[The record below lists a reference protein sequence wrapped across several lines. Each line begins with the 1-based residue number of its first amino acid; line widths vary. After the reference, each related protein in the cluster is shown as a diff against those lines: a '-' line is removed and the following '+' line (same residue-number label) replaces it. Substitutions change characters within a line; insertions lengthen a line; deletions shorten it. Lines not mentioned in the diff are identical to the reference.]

1 MHSRSVLKSLG
12 YAVTGLSL
20 AVTLSVTPVLSTGLF
35 SSQQVL
41 AQDDEDGPRPPPS
54 TRQANTLSRPVFTRI
69 EDVQE
74 LRDEEAYDEALEIL
88 GELREM
94 ANEDRLNNYE
104 QYMMYVFYASI
115 AMDRENFEDAAD
127 YWDAAL
133 DLPELSATQQA
144 QAFQTLGQ
152 LRFMLERYEGA
163 LTAFNNYLR
172 VAEDPDIGIYLRKAT
187 ALYVLERYEEALPE
201 VLRNM
206 ELVRAQGE
214 PIPENTYGLLRSI
227 YFNLDDYEAVR
238 EVLREMIVLFDNPDE
253 WTQLAQVHSQL
264 ENFDR
269 QAYTYYLADLKEYL
283 TSSQQLMTLGYLLYN
298 NDNPW
303 GASQVIAEGMA
314 NGAIEENADNLEF
327 LATAYQTAR
336 EDERALEPLRRAA
349 EMSGEGPLYYRLGRI
364 YMNLRDYENAVEAM
378 DNALD
383 AGGVDRE
390 DQLYQTQATAYY
402 LLDRY
407 DEAIEAARNAGE
419 ADERSA
425 DSAQSMVTSFQR
437 AKESY
442 ESIQRRREELA
453 EWL

>member
-12 YAVTGLSL
+12 YGATCLSL
-20 AVTLSVTPVLSTGLF
+20 AVAFTVTPVLTTGLF
-35 SSQQVL
+35 TSQQVL
-41 AQDDEDGPRPPPS
+41 AQEDGPRPPPS

-69 EDVQE
+69 EDIQE
-74 LRDEEAYDEALEIL
+74 LRDADEYEEALAKL

-94 ANEDRLNNYE
+94 ANNDRLNGYE
-104 QYMMYVFYASI
+104 RYMMLIFYASI
-115 AMDRENFEDAAD
+115 AMDMENFEDAEA
-127 YWDAAL
+127 YWDEAL
-133 DLPELSATQQA
+133 DLPDLSATQQS

-163 LTAFNNYLR
+163 LTAFDDYIR
-172 VAEDPDIGIYLRKAT
+172 VTEVPDSGVYLRKAT

-201 VLRNM
+201 VLHNM

-214 PIPENTYGLLRSI
+214 QIPENTYGLLRSI
-227 YFNLDDYEAVR
+227 YFNLEDYEAVQD
-238 EVLREMIVLFDNPDE
+238 VLREMIVLFDNPDE
-253 WTQLAQVHSQL
+253 WIQLAQVHSQL

-269 QAYTYYLADLKEYL
+269 QAYSYYLADLKDYL
-283 TSSQQLMTLGYLLYN
+283 SSSQQLMTLGYLLYN

-303 GASQVIAEGMA
+303 GASQVISRGMSS
-314 NGAIEENADNLEF
+314 NTIEENASNLEF
-327 LATAYQTAR
+327 LATCYQAAR
-336 EDERALEPLRRAA
+336 EDDMALEPLRRAA
-349 EMSGEGPLYYRLGRI
+349 EMAEDGAMYYRLGRI
-364 YMNLRDYENAVEAM
+364 YMNIRDYESAVQAM
-378 DNALD
+378 DRAIE

-407 DEAIEAARNAGE
+407 DEAIAAARSAGQ

-425 DSAQSMVTSFQR
+425 DTAQSMVASFQR

-442 ESIQRRREELA
+442 ETIQRRRQELA